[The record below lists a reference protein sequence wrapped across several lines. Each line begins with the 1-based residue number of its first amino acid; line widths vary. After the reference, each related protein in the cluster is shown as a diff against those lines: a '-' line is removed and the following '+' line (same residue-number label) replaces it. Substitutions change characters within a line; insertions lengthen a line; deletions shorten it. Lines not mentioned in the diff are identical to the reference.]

1 MGDEFVEFVNARASA
16 LLRTAILLT
25 AGDRA
30 TAEELVQTAMA
41 QAYAK
46 RRRIRTPAATET
58 EARRALV
65 RAATRG
71 RRDGG
76 RLVDAGDAD
85 RDVGRLTILDA
96 LRALPARQRATI
108 VLRYHDDYSEAQVGS
123 ALGSSAGSV
132 RRYGTRALETLRRQW
147 PEEEQLRASLAAAVD
162 PVRAEPDLIARV
174 LEQSRSARRQRRRS
188 LWLTGCVAALVTV
201 VGASLVYLG
210 GSDDL
215 SPGPDRPRLIVTDP
229 IAWARQLPQG
239 PPVRLAYIVD
249 ADIHLPGLRAPLPR
263 GVGMPIGKT
272 PEGWLVTVYAAIRPG
287 KGGPADGL
295 RYGIVT
301 ANGSIEL
308 LPRDPYHGSIGLRAL
323 SPDGKLF
330 AMGGALVDVEPRR
343 VIGRTPA
350 NAFYSTG
357 WTPAGLLYASRRNA
371 SSWLWQPGSRPVAVP
386 ARLLDTAVTA
396 PVGLAESSDNCFNVV
411 HLAADG
417 GVAPSYDGCASG
429 ASSPVSLS
437 PDGSHALT
445 ADMSVLD
452 LGDGTVTSFDLPA
465 SSIAGFGWED
475 NDHFVLPVESR
486 ETLNRDRAV
495 FVRCS
500 IATRE
505 CERAGPEFSKS
516 ARVEILVIPQ
526 R

>member
-16 LLRTAILLT
+16 LLRTAILLM

-30 TAEELVQTAMA
+30 AAEELVQTAMA

-58 EARRALV
+58 EARRSLV

-76 RLVDAGDAD
+76 RSGTG
-85 RDVGRLTILDA
+85 DVGQDLNRLTILDA
-96 LRALPARQRATI
+96 LRALPARQRATV

-123 ALGSSAGSV
+123 ALGSSAGTV
-132 RRYGTRALETLRRQW
+132 RRYGTRALELLCQRW

-162 PVRAEPDLIARV
+162 PVHADPDLIARV

-188 LWLTGCVAALVTV
+188 LWLSGCAAALVTV
-201 VGASLVYLG
+201 VGASLVYFG
-210 GSDDL
+210 GSDDS
-215 SPGPDRPRLIVTDP
+215 SPGPDRPRLLVTDP
-229 IAWARQLPQG
+229 IAWARRLPQG

-272 PEGWLVTVYAAIRPG
+272 PEGWLVTVYSATRPG
-287 KGGPADGL
+287 NGGQADGL

-308 LPRDPYHGSIGLRAL
+308 LPRDPYHGSVGLRAL
-323 SPDGKLF
+323 SPDGELF
-330 AMGGALVDVEPRR
+330 AMGGAVVDVERRR

-350 NAFYSTG
+350 DAFYSTG

-386 ARLLDTAVTA
+386 ARLLDTAATA
-396 PVGLAESSDNCFNVV
+396 PVGLAESKDNCFDVV

-452 LGDGTVTSFDLPA
+452 LDDETVTSFELPA

-475 NDHFVLPVESR
+475 NNHFVLPVESR

-500 IATRE
+500 IVTHE
-505 CERAGPEFSKS
+505 CERAGPEFTKS
-516 ARVEILVIPQ
+516 ARVEILVIPP